1 MPNLFS
7 KFCVSLSVVLMGT
20 IAPHLTQETYAQIP
34 PKGTFTASKPC
45 PATKNISGDNPG
57 NVQLAVDQT
66 YTSAGF
72 NSASRTHI
80 LLKISGVT
88 PNQRW
93 VKTECGSFQPSDS
106 GSTVSD
112 NTQLLPFFD
121 NQNNP
126 ISVNFPSGIQ
136 KDITPPP
143 PQVEPFDQR
152 VLAMCGTGFDAPV
165 SEQSFRQLLRDY
177 PDVFKKLKSAAGGEL
192 KSTRS
197 SDTAFID
204 DLVQIW
210 FSKQGFKHI
219 FCGETGRLVNN
230 IPILD
235 GLHLVSR
242 YFQLQQQPSPKAG
255 RFVSNKTKQE
265 VVDGVIYTFGTRVVQ
280 GNVII
285 AESPIKGYSY
295 VLNAQEI
302 LIHATKAFKV
312 FNPTAGQPSACL
324 YTVSDPDAAPF
335 QSVFVKKEDAIITF
349 YPDATPEGNT
359 CES

>member
-177 PDVFKKLKSAAGGEL
+177 PDVFKKLKSAAGDEL
-192 KSTRS
+192 KPNRS
-197 SDTAFID
+197 SDATSSVVRRVDWLI
-204 DLVQIW
+204 
-210 FSKQGFKHI
+210 I
-219 FCGETGRLVNN
+219 FL
-230 IPILD
+230 
-235 GLHLVSR
+235 
-242 YFQLQQQPSPKAG
+242 F
-255 RFVSNKTKQE
+255 
-265 VVDGVIYTFGTRVVQ
+265 
-280 GNVII
+280 
-285 AESPIKGYSY
+285 
-295 VLNAQEI
+295 
-302 LIHATKAFKV
+302 
-312 FNPTAGQPSACL
+312 
-324 YTVSDPDAAPF
+324 
-335 QSVFVKKEDAIITF
+335 
-349 YPDATPEGNT
+349 
-359 CES
+359 